1 MSATFVQ
8 GCLRATARQSPHL
21 RSESLRLGQPSSL
34 AASSSSL
41 HLHRAFASSR
51 TITTLSRHVTRTRP
65 SDIARA
71 FSTTL
76 PNAKLPTIDDA
87 YKKTSVQELSSLKG
101 KVAVVTGGGRGI
113 GLALARGIV
122 ENGGDVAIL
131 DALKEPHPD
140 FHEMQKEFPESKI
153 QFYQ

>member
-1 MSATFVQ
+1 
-8 GCLRATARQSPHL
+8 
-21 RSESLRLGQPSSL
+21 L
-34 AASSSSL
+34 AASSLACIYTVLSQVEQ
-41 HLHRAFASSR
+41 
-51 TITTLSRHVTRTRP
+51 ITTVAMSPGLGLATGR
-65 SDIARA
+65 

-122 ENGGDVAIL
+122 ENGGDVLL